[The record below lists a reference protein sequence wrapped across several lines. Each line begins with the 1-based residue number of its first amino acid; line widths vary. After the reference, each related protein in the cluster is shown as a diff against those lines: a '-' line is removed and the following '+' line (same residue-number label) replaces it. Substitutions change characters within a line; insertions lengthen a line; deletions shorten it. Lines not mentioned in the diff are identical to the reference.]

1 MKFHVYNVKYKG
13 LKKFQIAGAV
23 LQKYFV
29 RDKLFGTKSLK
40 QYVDSIVVARRN
52 SVHDFKE

>member
-13 LKKFQIAGAV
+13 LKKFQIAGSV

-40 QYVDSIVVARRN
+40 QYVDSIVVARRD

>member
-13 LKKFQIAGAV
+13 LKKFQIAGSA

-29 RDKLFGTKSLK
+29 RDKIFGTKSLK
-40 QYVDSIVVARRN
+40 PYVDSIVAGRLN
-52 SVHDFKE
+52 SVHDFKD